1 MPSTLVLAYA
11 LGIAGSGKAS
21 RIFLTGFDGYNA
33 DDSRTSEVDKL
44 FNIFQKTI
52 GVPPLISITNTNYK
66 IESISVYSML

>member
-1 MPSTLVLAYA
+1 MCNFDTLTKRIMNWNKANKVLS
-11 LGIAGSGKAS
+11 GID
-21 RIFLTGFDGYNA
+21 R
-33 DDSRTSEVDKL
+33 L